1 MDLDNEDPGNP
12 DPALR
17 LRRVPMLPSEGDN
30 KRARHGVSAFSL
42 GGNIGGG
49 DSGPRVAL
57 QIL

>member
-1 MDLDNEDPGNP
+1 MKTQGHP

-30 KRARHGVSAFSL
+30 KRARHGASAFSL

-49 DSGPRVAL
+49 DSGLRAAL